1 MPHLIFAEHAVIYRQ
16 REKVAAPLL
25 IDTGLVCLRR
35 LFADGRVVVID
46 IVGARE
52 VIGNLSAPSAWSA
65 TEEAVALNEV
75 RCTRL
80 LSAATENGAV
90 PVPDARLVQA
100 LIRRESRLKDRLVS
114 QVNETVEQRVIRIL
128 CDLSSQFNVPCSHG
142 YSLEILLT
150 QQELADIVCA
160 SRPVVSQVLNRF
172 KEQGLLDY
180 TAQQLCVRPELLRR
194 RVEVGDAWVS
204 ADHC

>member
-1 MPHLIFAEHAVIYRQ
+1 MSRLIFAEHAVIYRQ
-16 REKVAAPLL
+16 HEKVAAPLL

-46 IVGARE
+46 IAGAGD
-52 VIGNLSAPSAWSA
+52 VIGNLSAQREGSA
-65 TEEAVALNEV
+65 TEEAVALDDV

-80 LSAATENGAV
+80 PSAIPGTGPAPA
-90 PVPDARLVQA
+90 PDAHLVQA

-114 QVNETVEQRVIRIL
+114 QVSETVEQRVIRTL
-128 CDLSSQFNVPCSHG
+128 CDLAGQFNAPCTHG

-172 KEQGLLDY
+172 KEQKLLDY
-180 TAQQLCVRPELLRR
+180 TAQQLCMRPELLRR
-194 RVEVGDAWVS
+194 CFSVSPAWRPF
-204 ADHC
+204 